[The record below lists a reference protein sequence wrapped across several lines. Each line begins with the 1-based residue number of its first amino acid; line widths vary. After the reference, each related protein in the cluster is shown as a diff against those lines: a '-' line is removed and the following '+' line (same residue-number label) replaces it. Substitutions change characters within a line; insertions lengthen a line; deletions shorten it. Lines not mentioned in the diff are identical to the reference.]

1 MSDTTVSIN
10 NEENTTIKKES
21 NGTISFANEVI
32 STIAG
37 LAAMDIDGVAGMS
50 GGLVDGITEFLGK
63 KNFSQG
69 IKVEVGKE
77 EVAID
82 IFIIVNYGISIPDVC
97 QNIQQSVVKAIE
109 TMTGLHVIEVNVGI
123 QGVAF
128 KNEAVQ
134 LEAPDEAQEKPAKVK
149 AEKTKRVK

>member
-1 MSDTTVSIN
+1 MGNKNVAVKA
-10 NEENTTIKKES
+10 EETTTIKKES

-37 LAAMDIDGVAGMS
+37 LAAVEIEGVAGMS
-50 GGLVDGITEFLGK
+50 GGLVDGITEFLGR
-63 KNFSQG
+63 KNFSKG

-77 EVAID
+77 EVAVD
-82 IFIIVNYGISIPDVC
+82 INIIVNYGVSIPDVC

-109 TMTGLHVIEVNVGI
+109 TMTGLRVVEVNIGI

-128 KNEAVQ
+128 KDEPVIEEPEEQ
-134 LEAPDEAQEKPAKVK
+134 PEKKAPKSEKS
-149 AEKTKRVK
+149 KRVK